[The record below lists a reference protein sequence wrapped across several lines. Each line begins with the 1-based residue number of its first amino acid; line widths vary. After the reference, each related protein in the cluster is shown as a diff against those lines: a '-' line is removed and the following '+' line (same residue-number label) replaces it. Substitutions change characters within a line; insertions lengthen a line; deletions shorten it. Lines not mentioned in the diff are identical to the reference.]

1 MELESLQIQITSD
14 AHNATAAINNLIS
27 RLTSLKTAL
36 SGFNNISFGNIVAS
50 ANSANSSFRSLTTT
64 ISNLSQNMRTAKGSM
79 TELGGRLSEIRVDSS
94 AASSIET
101 VAAAIRKL
109 GSKTIVTATRNLPE
123 LTVTL
128 RNFAKEINELGI
140 VNFDTA
146 SMTGVISSIAKLGG
160 KASTQATKNL
170 PTISAQL
177 QNFVRQMN
185 QIGSFSFDMI
195 NLSQMV
201 AAIGKLGSVASGRA
215 VNNIPLL
222 ARNLKELFVTL
233 SSAPNVSG
241 NIIRMTEALA
251 NLSTGLG
258 RTRGATSNAS
268 SGMNLF
274 GKNVDSVR
282 IKSFSLASAIGK
294 VYATYWALF
303 RGFRL
308 LGDAIDISSSLTEV
322 ENVVRQTFGQYESL
336 INNFAKT
343 SIEKFGMSELSA
355 KQFASRFQAMGTAL
369 DIPQGQMAKMSIRLT
384 ELAGD
389 MASFYDVSQ
398 EDIAKSL
405 QSVFSGTTAPMRRY
419 GIDLTQATLK
429 EWALKQGL
437 DANISSM
444 TQAEKAMLRYQYVLA
459 HTTNITGDFART
471 ADTWHNQITMLKENF
486 KALGAVVGGG
496 LINAFKPFI
505 KVLNAVLQKVISFAE
520 MVTNALGSIFGW
532 KYEASKGAGISG
544 LADDIGSASDG
555 MDNLSN
561 AAGSAGKNTGGIAKN
576 AKKAKKEIQ
585 QATRAFDELK
595 VISKQSKDNTSG
607 SGSGGSGGGSGSG
620 GSGGGDTGKL
630 VKTDTI
636 YKDFVSNIKD
646 LEGLGESIRD
656 ALVIAVGGIEWD
668 KIYAKAS
675 GFGTGLAEFLNGLFS
690 EDKKGNSVFTATA
703 DVIAGAL
710 NTAIFASKG
719 FTDKFKFETFGKNL
733 AHGFNRFF
741 KKFKW
746 KQCAEAIN
754 GWVDGFWKFVRGF
767 FDDLS
772 WKDVF
777 NGLKTF
783 LKNLTPESL
792 ATILMFTGGKLAPI
806 VSSALCSILGFTSG
820 GKGGKGGKTFK
831 LNGLGLAAFIA
842 TIGFQLS
849 EQKTD
854 FTSSVVEALAAGG
867 AAFYMSGGN
876 PYFAL
881 AGVTVSVGISLGKFF
896 VEKSD
901 SMKKGIKKLKTNID
915 TMLGKTT
922 TTTGLDG
929 KKTTIKTPLSQ
940 LGKGKVKK
948 NAYSGTKEMRDNY
961 SKIVANREKNYGKG
975 KVSVTAEI
983 TSASDKLSAK
993 NKKLKGFTADL
1004 EKNKDNI
1011 AAKNKSLKNYT
1022 ANLSSNK
1029 DGIKL
1034 GDKSLKNFTANLSKN
1049 KDVIPTKNKSLSNYL
1064 ANISKNKDKIKS
1076 SDKTLGNYTA
1086 SLTGNKDKIPDKYKR
1101 VSNYTAEL
1109 IANKDKIKRSDK
1121 TLDHF
1126 TGTLTRVT
1134 DNIKPANKRL
1144 GGFTALITSFVNRI
1158 KNAVLDF
1165 TARLT
1170 GKSTKKAD
1178 GGVFSGGSWKPIKK
1192 YAVGGLPNMGQ
1203 MFVAREAG
1211 PELVGTLGG
1220 HTAVMNNDQI
1230 VSSVSY
1236 GVAQAVKEVIQ
1247 PLVKMGG
1254 GNNRPIQISLDG
1266 KVIFDSTR
1274 QSAQEYFNRTGKSP
1288 YPV

>member
-1 MELESLQIQITSD
+1 MELESLEIKIQAQAQQASDQID
-14 AHNATAAINNLIS
+14 ALVTM
-27 RLTSLKTAL
+27 
-36 SGFNNISFGNIVAS
+36 F
-50 ANSANSSFRSLTTT
+50 
-64 ISNLSQNMRTAKGSM
+64 
-79 TELGGRLSEIRVDSS
+79 GRLSSALSELSTGNLNSLSTGVNRLAVAMTAMRGIDTRTFS
-94 AASSIET
+94 AAARNVS
-101 VAAAIRKL
+101 KL
-109 GSKTIVTATRNLPE
+109 GSINSKQINAAAGSMRQISNALKGISGMSASVKGLTDLASAIKQLGYQSSTKAIENIPKLATAMRQLMSELSKAPSVSRN
-123 LTVTL
+123 
-128 RNFAKEINELGI
+128 II
-140 VNFDTA
+140 D
-146 SMTGVISSIAKLGG
+146 MTNALAKLSRTGG
-160 KASTQATKNL
+160 AAGTAAKSIT
-170 PTISAQL
+170 S
-177 QNFVRQMN
+177 
-185 QIGSFSFDMI
+185 SFSGF
-195 NLSQMV
+195 
-201 AAIGKLGSVASGRA
+201 
-215 VNNIPLL
+215 
-222 ARNLKELFVTL
+222 
-233 SSAPNVSG
+233 
-241 NIIRMTEALA
+241 
-251 NLSTGLG
+251 
-258 RTRGATSNAS
+258 S
-268 SGMNLF
+268 SGASAVT
-274 GKNVDSVR
+274 K
-282 IKSFSLASAIGK
+282 KSFSLASAIGK
-294 VYATYWALF
+294 VYATYWTLF

-343 SIEKFGMSELSA
+343 SIEKFGMSELSV
-355 KQFASRFQAMGTAL
+355 KQFASRFQAMGVAMGFS
-369 DIPQGQMAKMSIRLT
+369 QGKMTDMSINLT
-384 ELAGD
+384 KLTAD
-389 MASFYDVSQ
+389 MASFYDVAQSDVA
-398 EDIAKSL
+398 EDLESIFTGQTRPL
-405 QSVFSGTTAPMRRY
+405 RTY
-419 GIDLTQATLK
+419 GLDLTQATLK
-429 EWALKQGL
+429 EWALNQGIE
-437 DANISSM
+437 ANFKTM
-444 TQAEKAMLRYQYVLA
+444 TQAEKAMLRYQYVMA
-459 HTTNITGDFART
+459 NTAAAQGDFKRT
-471 ADTWHNQITMLKENF
+471 QDSWHNQITMLKENF

-532 KYEASKGAGISG
+532 RYEASKGAGISG

-555 MDNLSN
+555 MDDLSN

-595 VISKQSKDNTSG
+595 VISKQSKDKGSGSGNKGSG
-607 SGSGGSGGGSGSG
+607 SGSGAG
-620 GSGGGDTGKL
+620 GSGGGDIGKL

-646 LEGLGESIRD
+646 LEGLGIEIRK
-656 ALVIAVGGIEWD
+656 ALVKAVGGIEWD

-719 FTDKFKFETFGKNL
+719 FTDKFKFETFGNNI

-746 KQCAEAIN
+746 KKCAEAIN
-754 GWVDGFWKFVRGF
+754 GWVDGFWKFVHGF

-772 WKDVF
+772 WKDIF

-783 LKNLTPESL
+783 LTNLTPKSL
-792 ATILMFTGGKLAPI
+792 ATILMFSGGKLAPI

-849 EQKTD
+849 EKKTD
-854 FTSSVVEALAAGG
+854 FTSSVAEALAAGG

-901 SMKKGIKKLKTNID
+901 KMKKTIKDFKKKVDL
-915 TMLGKTT
+915 MLGKKVTV
-922 TTTGLDG
+922 TGWDG
-929 KKTTIKTPLSQ
+929 KKKTLKVPKSQ
-940 LGKGKVKK
+940 EKNKVKK
-948 NAYSGTKEMRDNY
+948 NAYPSDDESKKRLAENTDWYRKQKEKKEAEKKSTAGMPDEARRFANTQKRNARVRAENKKKVVSNRPISGISSVVSEYAK
-961 SKIVANREKNYGKG
+961 SKPQKIKLK
-975 KVSVTAEI
+975 AEI
-983 TSASDKLSAK
+983 ISADDKIK
-993 NKKLKGFTADL
+993 NKKLKGFTAGL
-1004 EKNKDNI
+1004 EKG
-1011 AAKNKSLKNYT
+1011 
-1022 ANLSSNK
+1022 K

-1034 GDKSLKNFTANLSKN
+1034 SDKSLKNFTANLSKN
-1049 KDVIPTKNKSLSNYL
+1049 KDVIPTKNKSLNNYL

-1076 SDKTLGNYTA
+1076 SDKTLANYTA

-1101 VSNYTAEL
+1101 ISNYTAEL

-1121 TLDHF
+1121 TLNHF

-1178 GGVFSGGSWKPIKK
+1178 GGVFSGGSWKPVKK

-1247 PLVKMGG
+1247 PLLKTSV

-1274 QSAQEYFNRTGKSP
+1274 QSAQEYFNRTGISP
-1288 YPV
+1288 FPV

>member
-1 MELESLQIQITSD
+1 
-14 AHNATAAINNLIS
+14 
-27 RLTSLKTAL
+27 
-36 SGFNNISFGNIVAS
+36 
-50 ANSANSSFRSLTTT
+50 
-64 ISNLSQNMRTAKGSM
+64 
-79 TELGGRLSEIRVDSS
+79 
-94 AASSIET
+94 
-101 VAAAIRKL
+101 
-109 GSKTIVTATRNLPE
+109 
-123 LTVTL
+123 
-128 RNFAKEINELGI
+128 
-140 VNFDTA
+140 
-146 SMTGVISSIAKLGG
+146 
-160 KASTQATKNL
+160 
-170 PTISAQL
+170 
-177 QNFVRQMN
+177 
-185 QIGSFSFDMI
+185 
-195 NLSQMV
+195 
-201 AAIGKLGSVASGRA
+201 
-215 VNNIPLL
+215 
-222 ARNLKELFVTL
+222 
-233 SSAPNVSG
+233 
-241 NIIRMTEALA
+241 
-251 NLSTGLG
+251 
-258 RTRGATSNAS
+258 
-268 SGMNLF
+268 
-274 GKNVDSVR
+274 
-282 IKSFSLASAIGK
+282 
-294 VYATYWALF
+294 
-303 RGFRL
+303 
-308 LGDAIDISSSLTEV
+308 
-322 ENVVRQTFGQYESL
+322 
-336 INNFAKT
+336 
-343 SIEKFGMSELSA
+343 
-355 KQFASRFQAMGTAL
+355 
-369 DIPQGQMAKMSIRLT
+369 
-384 ELAGD
+384 
-389 MASFYDVSQ
+389 
-398 EDIAKSL
+398 
-405 QSVFSGTTAPMRRY
+405 
-419 GIDLTQATLK
+419 
-429 EWALKQGL
+429 
-437 DANISSM
+437 
-444 TQAEKAMLRYQYVLA
+444 
-459 HTTNITGDFART
+459 
-471 ADTWHNQITMLKENF
+471 MLKENF

-532 KYEASKGAGISG
+532 RYEASKGAGISG

-555 MDNLSN
+555 MDDLSN

-607 SGSGGSGGGSGSG
+607 SGSGGSGGGSG

-630 VKTDTI
+630 VQTDTI
-636 YKDFVSNIKD
+636 FKKFKSDIKD
-646 LEGLGESIRD
+646 LEGLGESIRA
-656 ALVIAVGGIEWD
+656 ALVKAVGGIEWD
-668 KIYAKAS
+668 EIYAKAS

-719 FTDKFKFETFGKNL
+719 FTDKFKFKTFGENV

-746 KQCAEAIN
+746 KQCAEAID

-772 WKDVF
+772 WKDIF

-783 LKNLTPESL
+783 LTNLTPKSL
-792 ATILMFTGGKLAPI
+792 ATILMFSGGKLAPI

-849 EQKTD
+849 EKKTD

-1274 QSAQEYFNRTGKSP
+1274 QSAQEYFNRTGMSP
-1288 YPV
+1288 FPV

>member
-1 MELESLQIQITSD
+1 MELESLEIKIQAQAQQASGQID
-14 AHNATAAINNLIS
+14 ALVT
-27 RLTSLKTAL
+27 RLGRLSSAL
-36 SGFNNISFGNIVAS
+36 SGLSTGNLNSLSTGVNRLAGAMTAMRGIDTRTFSAVARNVS
-50 ANSANSSFRSLTTT
+50 
-64 ISNLSQNMRTAKGSM
+64 
-79 TELGGRLSEIRVDSS
+79 
-94 AASSIET
+94 
-101 VAAAIRKL
+101 KL
-109 GSKTIVTATRNLPE
+109 GSINSKQINAAAGSMRQISNAVKGLSGMSASVKGLTELASAIKQLGYQSSTKAIENIPKLATAMRQLMSELSKAPSVSRN
-123 LTVTL
+123 
-128 RNFAKEINELGI
+128 II
-140 VNFDTA
+140 D
-146 SMTGVISSIAKLGG
+146 MTNALAKLSRTGG
-160 KASTQATKNL
+160 AAGT
-170 PTISAQL
+170 SAKS
-177 QNFVRQMN
+177 
-185 QIGSFSFDMI
+185 ITSSFNGFS
-195 NLSQMV
+195 
-201 AAIGKLGSVASGRA
+201 
-215 VNNIPLL
+215 
-222 ARNLKELFVTL
+222 
-233 SSAPNVSG
+233 SSASAV
-241 NIIRMTEALA
+241 T
-251 NLSTGLG
+251 
-258 RTRGATSNAS
+258 
-268 SGMNLF
+268 
-274 GKNVDSVR
+274 K
-282 IKSFSLASAIGK
+282 KSFSLASAIGK

-369 DIPQGQMAKMSIRLT
+369 DIPQGKMAKMSIRLT

-444 TQAEKAMLRYQYVLA
+444 TQAQKAMLRYQYVLA

-486 KALGAVVGGG
+486 KALGAVVGSG

-505 KVLNAVLQKVISFAE
+505 KVLNSVLQKVIAFAE

-555 MDNLSN
+555 MDDLSN
-561 AAGSAGKNTGGIAKN
+561 AAGNAGKNTGGIAKN

-607 SGSGGSGGGSGSG
+607 SGNKGSGSGSGSGSG
-620 GSGGGDTGKL
+620 GGAGADGGL
-630 VKTDTI
+630 VQTDTI
-636 YKDFVSNIKD
+636 FKKFKSNIKD
-646 LEGLGESIRD
+646 LEGLGIEIRK
-656 ALVIAVGGIEWD
+656 ALVKAVGGIEWD

-719 FTDKFKFETFGKNL
+719 FTDKFDFKTFGKNV

-849 EQKTD
+849 EKKTD

-867 AAFYMSGGN
+867 AAFYMSNGN

-881 AGVTVSVGISLGKFF
+881 SGVTVSVGISLGKFF
-896 VEKSD
+896 VENSNA
-901 SMKKGIKKLKTNID
+901 MKKGIKNFKTKID
-915 TMLGKTT
+915 KALGKTET
-922 TTTGLDG
+922 VTGFDG
-929 KKTTIKTPLSQ
+929 KKKEITTPRSQ
-940 LGKGKVKK
+940 LSKGKVKE
-948 NAYSGTKEMRDNY
+948 NAYSGISSSQLAKNQDWYNQQKKNKTVTKNHATAGFSANLD
-961 SKIVANREKNYGKG
+961 KINATAKRNAKIK
-975 KVSVTAEI
+975 VTAEI
-983 TSASDKLSAK
+983 TKTVDKT
-993 NKKLKGFTADL
+993 NKKDKMLKDF
-1004 EKNKDNI
+1004 
-1011 AAKNKSLKNYT
+1011 T
-1022 ANLSSNK
+1022 ANLSKNK
-1029 DGIKL
+1029 DSIPKNLKGLNNFTANLNASKDKIGL
-1034 GDKSLKNFTANLSKN
+1034 SNKSLKNFTANLSKN
-1049 KDVIPTKNKSLSNYL
+1049 KDLIPSKLKSLN
-1064 ANISKNKDKIKS
+1064 
-1076 SDKTLGNYTA
+1076 NYTA
-1086 SLTGNKDKIPDKYKR
+1086 NLSNDKDKIPKGYKILN
-1101 VSNYTAEL
+1101 NYTVDL
-1109 IANKDKIKRSDK
+1109 VKNKDSIKSKDK
-1121 TLDHF
+1121 TLKNY
-1126 TGTLTRVT
+1126 TGEITKAKDEIR
-1134 DNIKPANKRL
+1134 PANKTL
-1144 GGFTALITSFVNRI
+1144 TGFTAKITSFLNGI
-1158 KNAVLDF
+1158 KNRFLDV
-1165 TARLT
+1165 TDRMI
-1170 GKSTKKAD
+1170 GKAN
-1178 GGVFSGGSWKPIKK
+1178 GGVFSGGSWKPVKK

-1230 VSSVSY
+1230 VSSVSA

-1247 PLVKMGG
+1247 PLVKTSV

-1274 QSAQEYFNRTGKSP
+1274 QSAQEYFNRTGMSP

>member
-1 MELESLQIQITSD
+1 MELETLEVKIQAQARQANGQIDALITRLGKLSSSLQSIDSSG
-14 AHNATAAINNLIS
+14 IN
-27 RLTSLKTAL
+27 
-36 SGFNNISFGNIVAS
+36 
-50 ANSANSSFRSLTTT
+50 
-64 ISNLSQNMRTAKGSM
+64 
-79 TELGGRLSEIRVDSS
+79 RLSTGVNRLSNSMSAMRSVDS
-94 AASSIET
+94 
-101 VAAAIRKL
+101 R
-109 GSKTIVTATRNLPE
+109 
-123 LTVTL
+123 
-128 RNFAKEINELGI
+128 
-140 VNFDTA
+140 
-146 SMTGVISSIAKLGG
+146 
-160 KASTQATKNL
+160 
-170 PTISAQL
+170 
-177 QNFVRQMN
+177 
-185 QIGSFSFDMI
+185 SFST
-195 NLSQMV
+195 
-201 AAIGKLGSVASGRA
+201 
-215 VNNIPLL
+215 L
-222 ARNLKELFVTL
+222 ARNIKTL
-233 SSAPNVSG
+233 SSIDTGKINAAAGAMRQISKSVSSFSGMSKSVQGLVELAGGIKQLGYTSSTKAIENIPKLAVAMRQLMAELSKAPMVSQ
-241 NIIRMTEALA
+241 NLINMTNALA
-251 NLSTGLG
+251 KLARTGGAAGTAAKSLTSSFEGFST
-258 RTRGATSNAS
+258 S
-268 SGMNLF
+268 SLRA
-274 GKNVDSVR
+274 KKS
-282 IKSFSLASAIGK
+282 SFSLAAAIGK

-303 RGFRL
+303 RGFKL

-369 DIPQGQMAKMSIRLT
+369 DIPQGKMAKMSIRLT

-437 DANISSM
+437 DADISSM
-444 TQAEKAMLRYQYVLA
+444 SQAQKAMLRYQYVLA

-505 KVLNAVLQKVISFAE
+505 KALNAVLQKVISFAE

-555 MDNLSN
+555 MDDLSD
-561 AAGSAGKNTGGIAKN
+561 AAGSAGRNTGDVANN

-595 VISKQSKDNTSG
+595 VISKQSKDKKSGSGNKGSG
-607 SGSGGSGGGSGSG
+607 SGSGAGGGTGADG
-620 GSGGGDTGKL
+620 GL
-630 VKTDTI
+630 VQTDTI
-636 YKDFVSNIKD
+636 FKKFKSNIKD

-656 ALVIAVGGIEWD
+656 ALVNAVGGIEWD
-668 KIYAKAS
+668 KVYTKAS

-719 FTDKFKFETFGKNL
+719 FTDKFDFKTLGTNL

-754 GWVDGFWKFVRGF
+754 GWVDGFWSFAVGF
-767 FDDLS
+767 FGDLS
-772 WKDVF
+772 WSDIL

-783 LKNLTPESL
+783 LTSL
-792 ATILMFTGGKLAPI
+792 SSKTIATILGAYALKKFSKSAVGALADSVGGQILTAKIKKAFFTIAAITIAAEGGL
-806 VSSALCSILGFTSG
+806 
-820 GKGGKGGKTFK
+820 
-831 LNGLGLAAFIA
+831 
-842 TIGFQLS
+842 TIGEAIGKKIAELTQP
-849 EQKTD
+849 EEMQKYQTTFNFSDLFSYSLDDWKQGFSDWWDDTFGPAFELMALDMATGNYKFKIPFTD
-854 FTSSVVEALAAGG
+854 FELPSFNEAKKGFSNWLSGVNKYWSKKKDSVLEIGTKIKNKASEVWNGFKKDWKNVKNKVAEFKTKIASKASDLWEKFKTSWGKSK
-867 AAFYMSGGN
+867 
-876 PYFAL
+876 
-881 AGVTVSVGISLGKFF
+881 TVQFLLKIGSKAKDLWSNFKTAWGESRTAKFF
-896 VEKSD
+896 
-901 SMKKGIKKLKTNID
+901 LKIGSKVSELWKD
-915 TMLGKTT
+915 FKESWGE
-922 TTTGLDG
+922 
-929 KKTTIKTPLSQ
+929 KKTVKFLTKRATKISELWKDFKDSWGDKKAVTIGIGFAKDSLNNLWQ
-940 LGKGKVKK
+940 
-948 NAYSGTKEMRDNY
+948 
-961 SKIVANREKNYGKG
+961 
-975 KVSVTAEI
+975 SV
-983 TSASDKLSAK
+983 
-993 NKKLKGFTADL
+993 KGFFGGQTV
-1004 EKNKDNI
+1004 NV
-1011 AAKNKSLKNYT
+1011 S
-1022 ANLSSNK
+1022 
-1029 DGIKL
+1029 
-1034 GDKSLKNFTANLSKN
+1034 
-1049 KDVIPTKNKSLSNYL
+1049 TK
-1064 ANISKNKDKIKS
+1064 A
-1076 SDKTLGNYTA
+1076 
-1086 SLTGNKDKIPDKYKR
+1086 
-1101 VSNYTAEL
+1101 
-1109 IANKDKIKRSDK
+1109 
-1121 TLDHF
+1121 
-1126 TGTLTRVT
+1126 
-1134 DNIKPANKRL
+1134 
-1144 GGFTALITSFVNRI
+1144 
-1158 KNAVLDF
+1158 
-1165 TARLT
+1165 
-1170 GKSTKKAD
+1170 TKKAD

-1274 QSAQEYFNRTGKSP
+1274 QSAQEYFNRTGMSP
-1288 YPV
+1288 FPV

>member
-36 SGFNNISFGNIVAS
+36 SGFNNISFGNIVVS
-50 ANSANSSFRSLTTT
+50 ANSVNNSFRSLTTT
-64 ISNLSQNMRTAKGSM
+64 ISNLSQNMRTAKSSM

-109 GSKTIVTATRNLPE
+109 GSKTMVTATRNLPE

-222 ARNLKELFVTL
+222 AKNLKELFVTL

-258 RTRGATSNAS
+258 RTRSATSNAS

-369 DIPQGQMAKMSIRLT
+369 DIPRGKMADMSIRLT

-444 TQAEKAMLRYQYVLA
+444 TQAQKAMLRYQYVLA

-486 KALGAVVGGG
+486 KALGAVVGSG

-544 LADDIGSASDG
+544 LADDIGSASNG
-555 MDNLSN
+555 MDDLSN

-607 SGSGGSGGGSGSG
+607 SGSGGSGGSGGGSGSG

-630 VKTDTI
+630 VQTDTI
-636 YKDFVSNIKD
+636 FKKFKSDIKD
-646 LEGLGESIRD
+646 LEGLGKAISGS
-656 ALVIAVGGIEWD
+656 LVKAVGGIEWD

-690 EDKKGNSVFTATA
+690 EDKNGNSVFTATA

-719 FTDKFKFETFGKNL
+719 FTDKFDFKTFGKNV

-820 GKGGKGGKTFK
+820 GKGGKGGKTFN

-849 EQKTD
+849 EQKAD

-901 SMKKGIKKLKTNID
+901 KMKKTIKDFKKKVDL
-915 TMLGKTT
+915 MLGKKVTV
-922 TTTGLDG
+922 TGWDG
-929 KKTTIKTPLSQ
+929 KKKTLKVPKSQ
-940 LGKGKVKK
+940 EKNKVKK
-948 NAYSGTKEMRDNY
+948 ML
-961 SKIVANREKNYGKG
+961 ILQM
-975 KVSVTAEI
+975 
-983 TSASDKLSAK
+983 TSPKKDWLRIRIGIE
-993 NKKLKGFTADL
+993 NKKK
-1004 EKNKDNI
+1004 KK
-1011 AAKNKSLKNYT
+1011 KQ
-1022 ANLSSNK
+1022 
-1029 DGIKL
+1029 
-1034 GDKSLKNFTANLSKN
+1034 
-1049 KDVIPTKNKSLSNYL
+1049 
-1064 ANISKNKDKIKS
+1064 
-1076 SDKTLGNYTA
+1076 
-1086 SLTGNKDKIPDKYKR
+1086 KR
-1101 VSNYTAEL
+1101 N
-1109 IANKDKIKRSDK
+1109 
-1121 TLDHF
+1121 
-1126 TGTLTRVT
+1126 
-1134 DNIKPANKRL
+1134 
-1144 GGFTALITSFVNRI
+1144 
-1158 KNAVLDF
+1158 
-1165 TARLT
+1165 
-1170 GKSTKKAD
+1170 
-1178 GGVFSGGSWKPIKK
+1178 
-1192 YAVGGLPNMGQ
+1192 
-1203 MFVAREAG
+1203 
-1211 PELVGTLGG
+1211 
-1220 HTAVMNNDQI
+1220 
-1230 VSSVSY
+1230 
-1236 GVAQAVKEVIQ
+1236 
-1247 PLVKMGG
+1247 
-1254 GNNRPIQISLDG
+1254 
-1266 KVIFDSTR
+1266 
-1274 QSAQEYFNRTGKSP
+1274 
-1288 YPV
+1288 

>member
-1 MELESLQIQITSD
+1 
-14 AHNATAAINNLIS
+14 
-27 RLTSLKTAL
+27 
-36 SGFNNISFGNIVAS
+36 
-50 ANSANSSFRSLTTT
+50 
-64 ISNLSQNMRTAKGSM
+64 
-79 TELGGRLSEIRVDSS
+79 
-94 AASSIET
+94 
-101 VAAAIRKL
+101 
-109 GSKTIVTATRNLPE
+109 
-123 LTVTL
+123 
-128 RNFAKEINELGI
+128 
-140 VNFDTA
+140 
-146 SMTGVISSIAKLGG
+146 
-160 KASTQATKNL
+160 
-170 PTISAQL
+170 
-177 QNFVRQMN
+177 
-185 QIGSFSFDMI
+185 
-195 NLSQMV
+195 
-201 AAIGKLGSVASGRA
+201 
-215 VNNIPLL
+215 
-222 ARNLKELFVTL
+222 
-233 SSAPNVSG
+233 
-241 NIIRMTEALA
+241 
-251 NLSTGLG
+251 
-258 RTRGATSNAS
+258 
-268 SGMNLF
+268 
-274 GKNVDSVR
+274 
-282 IKSFSLASAIGK
+282 
-294 VYATYWALF
+294 
-303 RGFRL
+303 
-308 LGDAIDISSSLTEV
+308 
-322 ENVVRQTFGQYESL
+322 
-336 INNFAKT
+336 
-343 SIEKFGMSELSA
+343 
-355 KQFASRFQAMGTAL
+355 
-369 DIPQGQMAKMSIRLT
+369 
-384 ELAGD
+384 
-389 MASFYDVSQ
+389 
-398 EDIAKSL
+398 
-405 QSVFSGTTAPMRRY
+405 
-419 GIDLTQATLK
+419 
-429 EWALKQGL
+429 
-437 DANISSM
+437 
-444 TQAEKAMLRYQYVLA
+444 
-459 HTTNITGDFART
+459 
-471 ADTWHNQITMLKENF
+471 MLKENF
-486 KALGAVVGGG
+486 KALGAVIGGG

-505 KVLNAVLQKVISFAE
+505 KALNSVLQKVISFAE

-555 MDNLSN
+555 MDDLSN
-561 AAGSAGKNTGGIAKN
+561 AAGNAGKNTGGIAKN

-595 VISKQSKDNTSG
+595 VISKQSKDKKSGSGNKG
-607 SGSGGSGGGSGSG
+607 SGSGGSGA
-620 GSGGGDTGKL
+620 GGGTGADGGL
-630 VKTDTI
+630 VQTDTI
-636 YKDFVSNIKD
+636 FKKFKSDIKD

-719 FTDKFKFETFGKNL
+719 FTDKFKFETFGNNI

-746 KQCAEAIN
+746 KKCAEAIN
-754 GWVDGFWKFVRGF
+754 GWVDGFWKFVHGF

-772 WKDVF
+772 WKDIF

-783 LKNLTPESL
+783 LTNLTPKSL
-792 ATILMFTGGKLAPI
+792 ATILMFSGGKLAPI

-849 EQKTD
+849 EKKTD

-1274 QSAQEYFNRTGKSP
+1274 QSAQEYFNRTGMSP
-1288 YPV
+1288 FPV

>member
-1 MELESLQIQITSD
+1 MELESLEIKIQAQAQQASSQID
-14 AHNATAAINNLIS
+14 ALVT
-27 RLTSLKTAL
+27 RLGRLSSAL
-36 SGFNNISFGNIVAS
+36 SGLSTGNLNSLSTGVNRLAVAMTAMRGIDTRTFS
-50 ANSANSSFRSLTTT
+50 A
-64 ISNLSQNMRTAKGSM
+64 
-79 TELGGRLSEIRVDSS
+79 
-94 AASSIET
+94 
-101 VAAAIRKL
+101 VARNVSKL
-109 GSKTIVTATRNLPE
+109 GSINSRQINAAAGSMRQISNAVKGLSGMSASVKGLTELASAIKQLGYQSSTKAIENIPKLATAMRQLMSELSKAPSVSRN
-123 LTVTL
+123 
-128 RNFAKEINELGI
+128 II
-140 VNFDTA
+140 D
-146 SMTGVISSIAKLGG
+146 MTNALAKLSRTGG
-160 KASTQATKNL
+160 AAGTAAKSITN
-170 PTISAQL
+170 
-177 QNFVRQMN
+177 
-185 QIGSFSFDMI
+185 SFSGF
-195 NLSQMV
+195 S
-201 AAIGKLGSVASGRA
+201 
-215 VNNIPLL
+215 
-222 ARNLKELFVTL
+222 
-233 SSAPNVSG
+233 SSASAV
-241 NIIRMTEALA
+241 T
-251 NLSTGLG
+251 
-258 RTRGATSNAS
+258 
-268 SGMNLF
+268 
-274 GKNVDSVR
+274 K
-282 IKSFSLASAIGK
+282 KSFSLASAIGK
-294 VYATYWALF
+294 VYATYWTLF

-444 TQAEKAMLRYQYVLA
+444 TQAQKAMLRYQYVLA

-532 KYEASKGAGISG
+532 RYEASKGAGISG

-555 MDNLSN
+555 MDDLSN
-561 AAGSAGKNTGGIAKN
+561 AAGNAGKNTGGIAKN

-595 VISKQSKDNTSG
+595 VISKQSKDKGSGSGNKGSG
-607 SGSGGSGGGSGSG
+607 SGSGSGAG
-620 GSGGGDTGKL
+620 GSGGGDIGKL

-646 LEGLGESIRD
+646 LEGLGIEIRK
-656 ALVIAVGGIEWD
+656 ALVKAVGGIEWD

-719 FTDKFKFETFGKNL
+719 FTDKFKFETFGNNI

-746 KQCAEAIN
+746 KKCAEAIN
-754 GWVDGFWKFVRGF
+754 GWVDGFWKFVHGF

-772 WKDVF
+772 WKDIF

-783 LKNLTPESL
+783 LTNLTPKSL
-792 ATILMFTGGKLAPI
+792 ATILMFSGGKLAPI

-849 EQKTD
+849 KRKTD

-901 SMKKGIKKLKTNID
+901 KMKKTIKDFKKKVDL
-915 TMLGKTT
+915 MLGKKVTV
-922 TTTGLDG
+922 TGWDG
-929 KKTTIKTPLSQ
+929 KKKTLKVPKSQ
-940 LGKGKVKK
+940 EKNKVKK
-948 NAYSGTKEMRDNY
+948 NAYPSDDESKKRLAENTDWYRKQKEKKEAEKKSTAGMPDEARRFANTQKRNARVRAENKKKVVSNRPISGISSVVSEYAK
-961 SKIVANREKNYGKG
+961 SKPQKIKLK
-975 KVSVTAEI
+975 AEI
-983 TSASDKLSAK
+983 ISADDKIK
-993 NKKLKGFTADL
+993 NKKLKGFTAGL
-1004 EKNKDNI
+1004 EKG
-1011 AAKNKSLKNYT
+1011 
-1022 ANLSSNK
+1022 K

-1034 GDKSLKNFTANLSKN
+1034 SDKSLKNFTANLSKN
-1049 KDVIPTKNKSLSNYL
+1049 KDVIPTKNKSLNNYL

-1076 SDKTLGNYTA
+1076 SDKTLANYTA

-1101 VSNYTAEL
+1101 ISNYTAEL

-1121 TLDHF
+1121 TLNHF

-1178 GGVFSGGSWKPIKK
+1178 GGVFSGGSWKPVKK

-1247 PLVKMGG
+1247 PLLKTSV

-1274 QSAQEYFNRTGKSP
+1274 QSAQEYFNRTGISP
-1288 YPV
+1288 FPV

>member
-1 MELESLQIQITSD
+1 MELESLEIKIQAQAQQASGQID
-14 AHNATAAINNLIS
+14 ALVT
-27 RLTSLKTAL
+27 RLGRLSSAL
-36 SGFNNISFGNIVAS
+36 SGLNTGNLNSLSTGVNRLAGAMTAMRGIDTRTFSAVARNVS
-50 ANSANSSFRSLTTT
+50 
-64 ISNLSQNMRTAKGSM
+64 
-79 TELGGRLSEIRVDSS
+79 
-94 AASSIET
+94 
-101 VAAAIRKL
+101 KL
-109 GSKTIVTATRNLPE
+109 GSINSKQINAAAGSMRQISNAVKGLSGMSASVKGLTDLASAIKQLGYQSSTKAIENIPKLATAMRQLMSELSKAPMVSQNL
-123 LTVTL
+123 
-128 RNFAKEINELGI
+128 IN
-140 VNFDTA
+140 
-146 SMTGVISSIAKLGG
+146 MTNALAKLARTGG
-160 KASTQATKNL
+160 AAGTAAKSIT
-170 PTISAQL
+170 S
-177 QNFVRQMN
+177 
-185 QIGSFSFDMI
+185 SFSGF
-195 NLSQMV
+195 
-201 AAIGKLGSVASGRA
+201 
-215 VNNIPLL
+215 
-222 ARNLKELFVTL
+222 
-233 SSAPNVSG
+233 
-241 NIIRMTEALA
+241 
-251 NLSTGLG
+251 
-258 RTRGATSNAS
+258 S
-268 SGMNLF
+268 SGASAVT
-274 GKNVDSVR
+274 K
-282 IKSFSLASAIGK
+282 KSFSLASAIGK
-294 VYATYWALF
+294 VYATYWTLF

-369 DIPQGQMAKMSIRLT
+369 DIPQGKMAKMSIRLT

-444 TQAEKAMLRYQYVLA
+444 TQAQKAMLRYQYVLA

-532 KYEASKGAGISG
+532 KYEASKGAGLGG

-555 MDNLSN
+555 MDDLSN
-561 AAGSAGKNTGGIAKN
+561 AAGNAGKNTGGIAKN

-595 VISKQSKDNTSG
+595 VISKQSKDKGSGSGNKGSG
-607 SGSGGSGGGSGSG
+607 SGSGSGAG

-630 VKTDTI
+630 VQTDTI
-636 YKDFVSNIKD
+636 FKKFKSNIKD
-646 LEGLGESIRD
+646 LEELGESIRA
-656 ALVIAVGGIEWD
+656 ALVKAVGGIEWD
-668 KIYAKAS
+668 EIYAKAS

-719 FTDKFKFETFGKNL
+719 FTDKFKFETFGKNV

-754 GWVDGFWKFVRGF
+754 GWVDGFWKFVHGF

-772 WKDVF
+772 WKDIF

-783 LKNLTPESL
+783 LTNLTPKSL
-792 ATILMFTGGKLAPI
+792 ATILMFSGGKLAPI

-849 EQKTD
+849 EKKTD

-1022 ANLSSNK
+1022 ANLSNNK

-1034 GDKSLKNFTANLSKN
+1034 GD
-1049 KDVIPTKNKSLSNYL
+1049 KSLSNYL

-1230 VSSVSY
+1230 VQSVSD
-1236 GVAQAVKEVIQ
+1236 GVYRAVLAAMRGQKTSSGSQ
-1247 PLVKMGG
+1247 PV
-1254 GNNRPIQISLDG
+1254 QIVLDG

-1274 QSAQEYFNRTGKSP
+1274 QSAQEYFNRTGMSP
-1288 YPV
+1288 FPV